1 VASRGINMKAIEEE
15 IARVTQ
21 QRDALSNRIDGLKR
35 ALSLINGDT
44 AVLTADLQHNESQ
57 LKAEVHK
64 TRQRRGGLKNTVLDI
79 VGDQAER
86 GLTVN
91 ECVVI
96 AAKAGTTLDRASVS
110 SLLSRLKKDD
120 VLFYDGE
127 RYRLKQYAGPRHA
140 A

>member
-1 VASRGINMKAIEEE
+1 MASRGINMKAIEEE

-79 VGDQAER
+79 VGDQAEQ

-91 ECVVI
+91 ECVAI

>member
-1 VASRGINMKAIEEE
+1 MKAIEEE

-21 QRDALSNRIDGLKR
+21 QRDALTHHIDGLKR
-35 ALSLINGDT
+35 ALSLIKKDATILN
-44 AVLTADLQHNESQ
+44 ADLNHNDSSLSANVER
-57 LKAEVHK
+57 K
-64 TRQRRGGLKNTVLDI
+64 TRQRRGGLKTTVLDI
-79 VGDQAER
+79 VTNQAEK
-86 GLTVN
+86 GTTVN
-91 ECVVI
+91 ECVTI
-96 AAKAGTTLDRASVS
+96 AAESGTSLDRASVS